1 MEQRNPIRRET
12 IIDSMLEM
20 TAEQGVDR
28 VTTRALAKR
37 LGVSEPTL
45 YRQFAGGKAEMWRA
59 LAETLGEKMQKAW
72 HSALWNAEDGAM
84 ERLRALTRAQLHLVA
99 TTPALPAILFSR
111 TLQRDNAELRQGVGG
126 VAARFHAHLEQIV
139 IDGQRA
145 GELKVDV
152 SARDA
157 AWLLISSIQG
167 TAIRWILSEYTLD
180 PEDEGRRVLEI
191 VLAGLR
197 TTS

>member
-1 MEQRNPIRRET
+1 MAERKRIGREV
-12 IIDSMLEM
+12 IIQGMLEM

-59 LAETLGEKMQKAW
+59 LAATLGERMQGAW
-72 HSALWNAEDGAM
+72 HRALWNAGGGAL
-84 ERLRALTRAQLHLVA
+84 ERLRALTQAQLHTVA

-111 TLQRDNAELRQGVGG
+111 TLHRDNAELREGVRD

-139 IDGQRA
+139 IEGQRGA
-145 GELKVDV
+145 ELRADVDA
-152 SARDA
+152 SEA
-157 AWLLISSIQG
+157 AWLLISAIQG
-167 TAIRWILSEYTLD
+167 TAIRWTLSEYSLD
-180 PEDEGRRVLEI
+180 LEGEGRRVLEI
-191 VLAGLR
+191 ALAGLA
-197 TTS
+197 SL